1 MVDVT
6 ATRDIDLYVI
16 TTDKD
21 KYKIYKS
28 YLQDDI
34 IEKNLYDGLS
44 MAILICSSAEM
55 INNVQKQSPGDV
67 L

>member
-34 IEKNLYDGLS
+34 IEKNLYDGSLNGNS
-44 MAILICSSAEM
+44 NLQFCW
-55 INNVQKQSPGDV
+55 ND
-67 L
+67 